1 MLRLP
6 DAANILNIR
15 NGKTDGK
22 WNSTIYNYCNYEEM
36 WQVQEQRKQ
45 MNQVSIW
52 YPPKRQQWFHIL
64 MERACFWSNDVV
76 YLHKPEKSNQKLAH
90 TGSLLKQH

>member
-1 MLRLP
+1 MIYLKRSGDLTNLAMEKIAHLFRWFTYLKCWCSIAMLRLP

-45 MNQVSIW
+45 MNRI
-52 YPPKRQQWFHIL
+52 
-64 MERACFWSNDVV
+64 FWSKIEDDH
-76 YLHKPEKSNQKLAH
+76 L
-90 TGSLLKQH
+90 